1 MKISNS
7 LIFKSIY
14 LSDKIVFRIQ
24 KWNCEK
30 IVESKRKAVNYRK
43 TNFMRDKIWYSFP
56 VQLFL
61 LHLRKNLGL
70 VLIWVVLL
78 GVILEHFGVML
89 GIPFLFL
96 DPEYLHQVSWVSFF
110 LMGVGFAVLTM
121 AFHMSTYIM
130 DGRHFQFLAVLNR
143 PFIHY
148 CVNNGI
154 VPLIFYLIYILR
166 FVSFQL
172 GNDLSNNWEVLYYFL
187 GFMGGSVI
195 TYALIFGYFAF
206 TNKDFFILFAGTVD
220 KRLRKVRLT
229 RANVISQYKELKT
242 QNYKVLYYLD
252 LHLKPEKVRPDI
264 SRFEGTKLLRVF
276 DQNHLNL
283 FIIQVVLIL
292 FVLFLGFFKENQY
305 LQLPA
310 AMSATLLFAILVM
323 LVGAVSFWL
332 RRWASF
338 AVVAF
343 LVLAN
348 YFSNF
353 NFLNRPH
360 EAYGLDYSVPPVT
373 YSLAHMDSLLTPEL
387 VKEDKKNIEQI
398 LTNWKSKFPNES
410 KPKMVMIASSGG
422 GQRSALWTVKV
433 LQSMYAI
440 DEGEVLKHA
449 ELFTGASGGVIGEAF
464 FRELYLRSLTD
475 TTINLLD
482 EKYLDQI
489 SADNLN
495 PIIFTLLVNDLLIR
509 NQNFHYNGRK
519 YLKDRGFAFENQLNE
534 NTVGILDKPISAYM
548 QPEFSGRIPLLP
560 VTTLI
565 TNDGRKLVISPHSMS
580 FFGTSMLGK
589 FGMDEKKQSI
599 DFLRF
604 FQNHDSKNLRF
615 LTALRMSATFPF
627 ITPNVEL
634 PSNPSMETMDTGLSD
649 NFGIQ
654 DALRF
659 MYVFQSWIKE
669 NTGGVVLVTIRD
681 SEKITEIAPS
691 FPPRIF
697 EKVFTPLKN
706 IYANW
711 DNVQTIQNEVLFNYM
726 VESMPF
732 DLEKI
737 EFEYAPEKVQVE
749 ELTESQETMQ
759 RASLNW
765 RLTAREKK
773 SILESVYTLKN
784 QRSLQRL
791 KELFTRT
798 QIDAADSTEVEN
810 VISQ

>member
-1 MKISNS
+1 
-7 LIFKSIY
+7 
-14 LSDKIVFRIQ
+14 
-24 KWNCEK
+24 
-30 IVESKRKAVNYRK
+30 VESERKAVNYRK
-43 TNFMRDKIWYSFP
+43 TIYMRDKIWYSFP

-70 VLIWVVLL
+70 VLIWVVLM
-78 GVILEHFGVML
+78 GVILEYFGVVL

-121 AFHMSTYIM
+121 GFHMSTYIM
-130 DGRHFQFLAVLNR
+130 DGRHFPFLAILNK

-148 CVNNGI
+148 CVNNGLI
-154 VPLIFYLIYILR
+154 PLIFYVVYILR
-166 FVSFQL
+166 FVGFQL
-172 GNDLSNNWEVLYYFL
+172 ENNPSNDWEVLYYFL
-187 GFMGGSVI
+187 GFVGGGVI
-195 TYALIFGYFAF
+195 TYSVIFGYFGL

-220 KRLRKVRLT
+220 KRLRKVRFT
-229 RANVISQYKELKT
+229 RANVMSQYKDLKT
-242 QNYKVLYYLD
+242 QNYKVLYYLNIN
-252 LHLKPEKVRPDI
+252 LRPEKVRPDI

-283 FIIQVVLIL
+283 FIIQILLIL
-292 FVLFLGFFKENQY
+292 FVLFLGFFKENPY

-310 AMSATLLFAILVM
+310 AMSAILLFAILIM

-332 RRWASF
+332 RRWSTF
-338 AVVAF
+338 AVFAF
-343 LVLAN
+343 LILAN

-373 YSLAHMDSLLTPEL
+373 YNLAHMDSLLTPEI
-387 VKEDKKNIEQI
+387 VKKDRNNVLKI
-398 LTNWKSKFPNES
+398 LENWKAKFPDER
-410 KPKMVMIASSGG
+410 KPKLVMVAASGG
-422 GQRSALWTVKV
+422 GQRAALWTVKI
-433 LQSMYAI
+433 LQSIYEI
-440 DEGEVLKHA
+440 ENGEVLKHT
-449 ELFTGASGGVIGEAF
+449 ELLTGASGGVLGEAF
-464 FRELYLRSLTD
+464 FREIYLRSLTD
-475 TTINLLD
+475 PSVDPLD
-482 EKYLDQI
+482 EKYLHQI

-509 NQNFHYNGRK
+509 NQNFHYNGHE
-519 YLKDRGFAFENQLNE
+519 YLKDRGYAFEDQLNK
-534 NTVGILDKPISAYM
+534 NTEGILEKPISAYKE
-548 QPEFSGRIPLLP
+548 PEFSGNIPLLP
-560 VTTLI
+560 VSTLI

-589 FGMDEKKQSI
+589 FGADEKKQTI

-604 FQNHDSKNLRF
+604 FEGHDSKNLRF
-615 LTALRMSATFPF
+615 LSALRMSATFPF
-627 ITPNVEL
+627 ITPNIEL
-634 PSNPSMETMDTGLSD
+634 PTVPIMETMDTGLSD

-659 MYVFQSWIKE
+659 MYVFQSWINE
-669 NTGGVVLVTIRD
+669 NTGGVILITIRD

-726 VESMPF
+726 AESMPF
-732 DLEKI
+732 DLERI
-737 EFEYAPEKVQVE
+737 EFEYAPEKVQAE

-765 RLTAREKK
+765 RLTSREKK
-773 SILESVYTLKN
+773 SILESIYTLKN
-784 QRSLQRL
+784 QSSLKRL
-791 KELFTRT
+791 QELFTKN
-798 QIDAADSTEVEN
+798 QPVVEN
-810 VISQ
+810 KVLVKEDSVQ

>member
-1 MKISNS
+1 M
-7 LIFKSIY
+7 
-14 LSDKIVFRIQ
+14 
-24 KWNCEK
+24 
-30 IVESKRKAVNYRK
+30 ESERKAVNYRK
-43 TNFMRDKIWYSFP
+43 TYYMRDKIWYSFP
-56 VQLFL
+56 VQLLL
-61 LHLRKNLGL
+61 LHLRKNLVL
-70 VLIWVVLL
+70 TLIWVGLM
-78 GVILEHFGVML
+78 GVILENFGVVL

-130 DGRHFQFLAVLNR
+130 DGRHFPFLAIINK

-154 VPLIFYLIYILR
+154 IPLIFYTVYIIR
-166 FVSFQL
+166 FIVFQL
-172 GNDLSNNWEVLYYFL
+172 GNDLSNDWQVFYYFL
-187 GFMGGSVI
+187 GFVGGGVI
-195 TYALIFGYFAF
+195 TFAIIFAYFSF

-229 RANVISQYKELKT
+229 RANVLSQYKDLKN
-242 QNYKVLYYLD
+242 QNYKVLYYLNIN
-252 LHLKPEKVRPDI
+252 LRPEKVRPDI

-292 FVLFLGFFKENQY
+292 FVLFLGLFKENPF

-310 AMSATLLFAILVM
+310 AMSATLLLAILIM

-332 RRWASF
+332 RRWSTF
-338 AVVAF
+338 IVF
-343 LVLAN
+343 TSLVLIN

-360 EAYGLDYSVPPVT
+360 EAYGLDYSVPPVI
-373 YSLAHMDSLLTPEL
+373 YSLAHMDSLLAPEM
-387 VKEDKKNIEQI
+387 VKKDRDNVINILE
-398 LTNWKSKFPNES
+398 NWKSKFPEVT
-410 KPKMVMIASSGG
+410 KPKLVLVTASGG
-422 GQRSALWTVKV
+422 GQRAALWTVKV
-433 LQSMYAI
+433 LQSIYAI
-440 DEGEVLKHA
+440 EEGEVLKHT
-449 ELFTGASGGVIGEAF
+449 ELLTGASGGVLGEAF
-464 FRELYLRSLTD
+464 FREIYLRSLSDTSVNPTD
-475 TTINLLD
+475 K
-482 EKYLDQI
+482 KYLDQI

-509 NQNFHYNGRK
+509 NQNFHYNGHK
-519 YLKDRGFAFENQLNE
+519 YLKDRGFAFENQLNQ
-534 NTVGILDKPISAYM
+534 NTEGIMDKPISAYKE
-548 QPEFSGRIPLLP
+548 PEFSGNIPLLP

-580 FFGTSMLGK
+580 FFGTSMSGRLGT
-589 FGMDEKKQSI
+589 DEKKQTI
-599 DFLRF
+599 DFMRF
-604 FQNHDSKNLRF
+604 FENHDSKSLRF
-615 LTALRMSATFPF
+615 LSALRMSATFPF
-627 ITPNVEL
+627 ITPNIEL
-634 PSNPSMETMDTGLSD
+634 PSNPVMETMDTGLSD

-659 MYVFQSWIKE
+659 MYVFQSWINE
-669 NTGGVVLVTIRD
+669 NTEGVVLITIRD

-697 EKVFTPLKN
+697 EKVFNPLKN
-706 IYANW
+706 IYGNW
-711 DNVQTIQNEVLFNYM
+711 DNIQTIQNEVLFNYM
-726 VESMPF
+726 AESMPF
-732 DLEKI
+732 DLERI
-737 EFEYAPEKVQVE
+737 EFEYAPEKVQAE

-773 SILESVYTLKN
+773 SILESIYTLKN
-784 QRSLQRL
+784 QSSLKRL
-791 KELFTRT
+791 EELFANGHS
-798 QIDAADSTEVEN
+798 IVEDSVMRLGDKP
-810 VISQ
+810 Q

>member
-1 MKISNS
+1 
-7 LIFKSIY
+7 
-14 LSDKIVFRIQ
+14 
-24 KWNCEK
+24 
-30 IVESKRKAVNYRK
+30 
-43 TNFMRDKIWYSFP
+43 MRDKIWYSFP

-70 VLIWVVLL
+70 TLIWIALM
-78 GVILEHFGVML
+78 GVILEYFGVVL

-110 LMGVGFAVLTM
+110 LMGVGFAILTM
-121 AFHMSTYIM
+121 GFHMSTYIM
-130 DGRHFQFLAVLNR
+130 EGRHFPFLAVLNR

-148 CVNNGI
+148 CVNNGLI
-154 VPLIFYLIYILR
+154 PSIFYAVYIVR
-166 FVSFQL
+166 FISFQL
-172 GNDLSNNWEVLYYFL
+172 DNNPSNDWEVLVYFL
-187 GFMGGSVI
+187 GFFGGGVI
-195 TYALIFGYFAF
+195 TYTVIFGYFSL

-229 RANVISQYKELKT
+229 RANVISQYKDLKT
-242 QNYKVLYYLD
+242 QKYKVLYYLNIR
-252 LHLKPEKVRPDI
+252 LRPEKVRPDI

-283 FIIQVVLIL
+283 FVIQLVLIL
-292 FVLFLGFFKENQY
+292 FVLFLGFFKENPY

-332 RRWASF
+332 RRWSTF
-338 AVVAF
+338 TVFAF

-360 EAYGLDYSVPPVT
+360 GAYGLDYTVPPAT
-373 YSLAHMDSLLTPEL
+373 YSLARMDSLLTPDI
-387 VKEDKKNIEQI
+387 VNKDKDNVLNILE
-398 LTNWKSKFPNES
+398 NWKAKFPDEI
-410 KPKMVMIASSGG
+410 KPKLVMVAASGG
-422 GQRSALWTVKV
+422 GQRAALWTVKV
-433 LQSMYAI
+433 LQSIYTI
-440 DEGEVLKHA
+440 EDGEVLKHT
-449 ELFTGASGGVIGEAF
+449 ELFTGASGGVLGEAF
-464 FRELYLRSLTD
+464 FREIYLRSLTD
-475 TTINLLD
+475 ASVNPLD

-495 PIIFTLLVNDLLIR
+495 PIIFTLLVNDLFIR
-509 NQNFHYNGRK
+509 NQNFHYNGNK
-519 YLKDRGFAFENQLNE
+519 YLKDRGFAFENQLNQ
-534 NTVGILDKPISAYM
+534 NTQGVLEKPISAYKE
-548 QPEFSGRIPLLP
+548 PEFSGSIPLLP

-589 FGMDEKKQSI
+589 LGTDEKKQTI

-604 FQNHDSKNLRF
+604 FEAHDSKNLRF

-627 ITPNVEL
+627 VTPNIQL
-634 PSNPSMETMDTGLSD
+634 PTQPIMETMDTGLSD

-659 MYVFQSWIKE
+659 MYVFQSWINE
-669 NTGGVVLVTIRD
+669 NTAGVVLITIRD
-681 SEKITEIAPS
+681 SEKVTEIAPS

-697 EKVFTPLKN
+697 EKIFTPLKN

-726 VESMPF
+726 AESMPF
-732 DLEKI
+732 DLERI
-737 EFEYAPEKVQVE
+737 EFEYAPEKVQVG
-749 ELTESQETMQ
+749 ELTGSQETMQ

-765 RLTAREKK
+765 RLTSREKK

-784 QRSLQRL
+784 QSSLRRL
-791 KELFTRT
+791 EELFTKK
-798 QIDAADSTEVEN
+798 QPIEEESIMSTEEN
-810 VISQ
+810 AQ